1 MITVTDLSVRY
12 ETTMALEGVSFS
24 TPAGRLLALTGA
36 SGAGKTTLLWSIAGL
51 ISPDAGTVAFED
63 ETLGVEQVSLI
74 PQGNAL
80 VSVLTAQENLTV
92 PLLAAGVDPGEAT
105 ERATAALE
113 RLGVEGQA
121 RQLVE
126 QLSGG
131 QRQRVAIARA
141 IAARPRILL
150 ADEITS
156 DLDARNRDLALEI
169 LRQEAERGVA
179 VVFAT
184 HDPEAAAHCDARL
197 HLIDGRVENPGTA

>member
-1 MITVTDLSVRY
+1 MITVTDLSVHHGS
-12 ETTMALEGVSFS
+12 TMALAEVSFA

-36 SGAGKTTLLWSIAGL
+36 SGAGKTMLLWSIAGL
-51 ISPDAGTVAFED
+51 ITPRTGTVSFHD
-63 ETLGVEQVSLI
+63 EPIDGDGVSLI

-80 VSVLTAQENLTV
+80 VSVLTARENITV
-92 PLLAAGVDPGEAT
+92 PLLAAGVEPDEAT
-105 ERATAALE
+105 ERAVAALE

-156 DLDARNRDLALEI
+156 DLDARNRDLALEV
-169 LRQEAERGVA
+169 LRQEADGGAA

-184 HDPEAAAHCDARL
+184 HDPEAAAYCDAQL
-197 HLIDGRVENPGTA
+197 HLVDGRLDPGSG

>member
-1 MITVTDLSVRY
+1 MITVTDLSVRFGS
-12 ETTMALEGVSFS
+12 TVALEQVSFS

-51 ISPDAGTVAFED
+51 ITPDTGTVAFGD
-63 ETLGVEQVSLI
+63 EPIAAEQVSLI

-80 VSVLTAQENLTV
+80 VSVLTASENVTV
-92 PLLAAGVDPGEAT
+92 PLLAAGGDPAEVT
-105 ERATAALE
+105 QQATAALE

-121 RQLVE
+121 GQLVE

-141 IAARPRILL
+141 VAARPRILL

-156 DLDARNRDLALEI
+156 DLDARNRDLALEV
-169 LRQEAERGVA
+169 LRHEAERGAV

-184 HDPEAAAHCDARL
+184 HDAEAAAYCDARL
-197 HLIDGRVENPGTA
+197 HLVDGRVETRR